1 MSRIGRQPI
10 PVPSGVSIAIE
21 PDRVT
26 VNGPKGELSERV
38 HPDIKVEQAENGEIS
53 VTRPTDRGEHR
64 ALHGLTRT
72 LIANMVTGVT
82 DGFEKRLEIQGV
94 GYRAQL
100 RGRDLELALGYSHP
114 VSVKAPDG
122 IEFEVPQPTR
132 IVVRGASKQRVGEL
146 AAFIRKQRKPEPYK
160 GKGIRY
166 EGEYVARKV
175 GKRA

>member
-10 PVPSGVSIAIE
+10 TVPSGVTVAIE
-21 PDRVT
+21 PDRVI
-26 VNGPKGELSERV
+26 VNGPKGELSERI
-38 HPDIKVEQAENGEIS
+38 HRDMQVEHSGDQIL
-53 VTRPTDRGEHR
+53 VKRPTDRGEHR

-72 LIANMVTGVT
+72 LVANMVTGVT

-94 GYRAQL
+94 GYRAAL

-114 VSVKAPDG
+114 VSIKAPDG

-132 IVVRGASKQRVGEL
+132 IAVKGASKQQVGEI
-146 AAFIRKQRKPEPYK
+146 AALIRKQRKPEPYK

>member
-1 MSRIGRQPI
+1 MSRIGKRPI
-10 PVPSGVSIAIE
+10 PIPSGVTIAIDPE
-21 PDRVT
+21 RVT
-26 VNGPKGELSERV
+26 VNGPKGELSERISREINV
-38 HPDIKVEQAENGEIS
+38 AQQGEELV

-72 LIANMVTGVT
+72 LVANMVQGVT

-132 IVVRGASKQRVGEL
+132 IVVRGASKQQVGEV